1 MYQGKISHMLIGTI
15 RIRLILSIFRGWK
28 LGMVTSMK
36 RKSRLHVD
44 YWNSEPFRRGECM
57 R

>member
-1 MYQGKISHMLIGTI
+1 MLIGTI